1 MIELLNEIRYWF
13 ADNQDCIRDTA
24 SITAK
29 NGFEELNRDGYIDE
43 VDLDGIAEEIADEIQ
58 KGVLNVLDTYI
69 LDLKNEYQGH

>member
-13 ADNQDCIRDTA
+13 VDNQDCIRDTA

-29 NGFEELNRDGYIDE
+29 NGFEELNRNGYIDD

-69 LDLKNEYQGH
+69 MDLKNEYQGQ